1 MRAGKLRNPVTIQQ
15 PVETPNSYGEPE
27 TTWILFAQAWASIE
41 PLQGREYLASAGI
54 RSEVT
59 TRIRMRYVE
68 GVTTKM
74 RVLFGDRQ
82 FDISAVINVDERG
95 RELHL
100 MAVERG

>member
-1 MRAGKLRNPVTIQQ
+1 MRVGKLRHLVTIQQ
-15 PVETPNSYGEPE
+15 PVEASNEYGEPE
-27 TTWILFAQAWASIE
+27 TSWLIYAQVQASIE
-41 PLQGREYLASAGI
+41 PLQGREFLASAGV

-74 RVLFGDRQ
+74 RVLFGDRA

-95 RELHL
+95 RELQL
-100 MAVERG
+100 MVVDRG